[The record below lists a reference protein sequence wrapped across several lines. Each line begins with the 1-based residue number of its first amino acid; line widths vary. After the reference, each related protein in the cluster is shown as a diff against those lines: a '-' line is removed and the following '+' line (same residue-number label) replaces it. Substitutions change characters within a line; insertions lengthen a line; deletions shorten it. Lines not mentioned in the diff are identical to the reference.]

1 MKLSARRYSMLKR
14 LFIAL
19 FQLMMLLSYASALDF
34 RTIDAEEL
42 KKIMDAKKQVTVVD
56 ARTEKEFRDG
66 HVPSAINI
74 PPENVRGI
82 PTLLPKDKNSPL
94 VFYCRGTG

>member
-1 MKLSARRYSMLKR
+1 MKR
-14 LFIAL
+14 LFMTL
-19 FQLMMLLSYASALDF
+19 FQLVLLLSSASAIDL

-42 KKIMDAKKQVTVVD
+42 KKIMDAKKRVTVVD

-66 HVPSAINI
+66 HVPSSINI

-82 PTLLPKDKNSPL
+82 ATLLPKEKNSLL

>member
-1 MKLSARRYSMLKR
+1 MKR
-14 LFIAL
+14 LFMTL
-19 FQLMMLLSYASALDF
+19 FQLVLLLSFASAIDL

-82 PTLLPKDKNSPL
+82 PTLLPKDKNTLL

>member
-1 MKLSARRYSMLKR
+1 M
-14 LFIAL
+14 AL
-19 FQLMMLLSYASALDF
+19 FQLVILLSYASALDF

-42 KKIMDAKKQVTVVD
+42 KKIMDAKKRVTVVD

-74 PPENVRGI
+74 PPEKVKTI
-82 PTLLPKDKNSPL
+82 TTLLPKDKNSL
-94 VFYCRGTG
+94 IVFYCRGTG